1 MPSWFQ
7 LVVTLVSAIALQ
19 AWIAFSV
26 GAVVAYTESSN
37 MYVITTYTYIL
48 IVYVSDS

>member
-7 LVVTLVSAIALQ
+7 LVVTLVSAIALE

-37 MYVITTYTYIL
+37 MYVKENKKISIE
-48 IVYVSDS
+48 INRM